1 MAQIDPNI
9 NLHDLTMLVLN
20 KSEFV
25 NIDSEPLANEVVK
38 KYIEIRRI
46 VLKKLQ
52 EHTNYGEWI

>member
-38 KYIEIRRI
+38 KYIDIRRI

>member
-46 VLKKLQ
+46 V
-52 EHTNYGEWI
+52 